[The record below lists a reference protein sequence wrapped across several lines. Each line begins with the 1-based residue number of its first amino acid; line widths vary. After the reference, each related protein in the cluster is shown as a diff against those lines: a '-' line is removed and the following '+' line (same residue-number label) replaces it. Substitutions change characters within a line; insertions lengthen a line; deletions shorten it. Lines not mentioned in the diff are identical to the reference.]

1 VFSSFAIRG
10 RRSWE
15 RGSPGF
21 PDDEW
26 HTIGGPFR
34 DADRE
39 APSCN
44 HKSIT
49 EETVMHKPALRRA
62 FTLIELLVVIAI
74 IAVLIALLLPAV
86 QSAREAARR
95 IQCINNL
102 KQLGLAFHNY
112 ESSIGAFPPSMCAAG
127 FGNTVTWINGWS
139 ALARVLPYSEQGNLF
154 NTANF
159 ALWKED
165 PQNSTTISQNVSFLI
180 CPSEVNPQVS
190 THDYGLAGVNNYGVN
205 QGDWFVWGGFNGPQN
220 RSAFGMNRSRRIAE
234 FTDGTSH
241 TLLAA
246 EVKTY
251 QPSSNCRTTALP
263 SVNNP
268 NNIPS
273 PYANPFTVAPEYDNG
288 ACMTQNQF
296 EFHTEWSDGNAHA
309 AGFTTAWPPNKAIVP
324 PPGSLYAG
332 MDLDLNGLNEEL
344 GGPTFAAINSRS
356 YHPGGVD
363 VLLADGSAKF
373 VKSTVDGM
381 VWRALGT
388 VAGGEVISDDA
399 Y

>member
-1 VFSSFAIRG
+1 M
-10 RRSWE
+10 E
-15 RGSPGF
+15 
-21 PDDEW
+21 
-26 HTIGGPFR
+26 
-34 DADRE
+34 
-39 APSCN
+39 
-44 HKSIT
+44 
-49 EETVMHKPALRRA
+49 KPALRRA

-127 FGNTVTWINGWS
+127 FANTVTWINGWS

-165 PQNSTTISQNVSFLI
+165 VQNSTTISQNVSFLI
-180 CPSEVNPQVS
+180 CPSEVNPAVS
-190 THDYGLAGVNNYGVN
+190 THDYGLSGVNSYGVN

-220 RSAFGMNRSRRIAE
+220 RNAFGMNRSRRIAE

-241 TLLAA
+241 TLMAA

-268 NNIPS
+268 NSIPS
-273 PYANPFTVAPEYDNG
+273 PYANPFIVAPEYDNG
-288 ACMTQNQF
+288 VCMTQNQF

-309 AGFTTAWPPNKAIVP
+309 GGFTTAWPPNKAIVP

-363 VLLADGSAKF
+363 VLLSDGSARF
-373 VKSTVDGM
+373 VKSTIDGM
-381 VWRALGT
+381 IWRALGT